1 MRFALAVVTL
11 LLVGCGPGNG
21 VREHDDPNVIE
32 GEDIER
38 RSLQRIEQMLR
49 GQMAGVHVEQ
59 RGGSLVIR
67 IRGTESFG
75 LTNSDPLFV
84 VDGYPIPLGAD
95 GALDGLNPRDVESI
109 RVLKNASE
117 TAMYGSRGANGV
129 ILITTL
135 RPAEIEA
142 GNGVADDDS

>member
-1 MRFALAVVTL
+1 MRHVVLALVA
-11 LLVGCGPGNG
+11 LVIAGCGPGNG
-21 VREHDDPNVIE
+21 VRDRSDPNVVE

-49 GQMAGVHVEQ
+49 GQVAGVQVEQ

-67 IRGTESFG
+67 IRGAETFG
-75 LTNSDPLFV
+75 ISNADPLFV

-117 TAMYGSRGANGV
+117 TAIYGARGANGV

-135 RPAEIEA
+135 RPPQ
-142 GNGVADDDS
+142 VSDDDS